1 MRWLRSKQR
10 RLSHLYETEIS
21 QPTPLYFCL
30 ARLVT
35 WTTMDALCSRLAGNF
50 KMQFNDIPLFPCNL
64 FAVGTISGKEN
75 PEQMRCQTGC
85 GSIPE
90 NSIPMGSESACLP
103 YCVHQFLNRRRLF
116 TLWPNFHWGLQT
128 SKHSEL
134 SRHAAI
140 NPQELVFLRFHQ
152 SQWRSCKISFLKK

>member
-30 ARLVT
+30 AWLVT
-35 WTTMDALCSRLAGNF
+35 WTTMDALCSRSAGNF
-50 KMQFNDIPLFPCNL
+50 KMQFNDLRQFPLLLCNL

-75 PEQMRCQTGC
+75 PEQMSQTGC
-85 GSIPE
+85 GYTPE
-90 NSIPMGSESACLP
+90 NPIPMGSESASFWTVAGCLP
-103 YCVHQFLNRRRLF
+103 FDQTFSGAS
-116 TLWPNFHWGLQT
+116 GLQNT
-128 SKHSEL
+128 RSWADTL
-134 SRHAAI
+134 PLILR
-140 NPQELVFLRFHQ
+140 NLFFFLRSHW